1 MGGSSPEQF
10 DLSDAYFSDVVTN
23 WHYLKRLLFSNA
35 LSFLPLWILRLS
47 ACLCLEFAG
56 RYGPQAHTPSHWWG
70 WVRRR
75 GGGGRHPCRD
85 HFEICEDFRAIW
97 TRCQS
102 APDSKGWQRYPTVQY
117 GSLFNEL
124 LTVPRF
130 NWCDIWAIYLW
141 HFNEGWFS
149 ALPFTFLCYFL
160 RVICIFLL

>member
-1 MGGSSPEQF
+1 MYFNNCDKVCCISHLFFKCLLSSAVFLFIFIFFCRAFSSLHASIWNVQADMGLWPTPHLSGEGGSG
-10 DLSDAYFSDVVTN
+10 
-23 WHYLKRLLFSNA
+23 
-35 LSFLPLWILRLS
+35 
-47 ACLCLEFAG
+47 G
-56 RYGPQAHTPSHWWG
+56 RK
-70 WVRRR
+70 
-75 GGGGRHPCRD
+75 RHPCRD

>member
-1 MGGSSPEQF
+1 MTKSMWHPLQCF
-10 DLSDAYFSDVVTN
+10 FS
-23 WHYLKRLLFSNA
+23 LLLFCIYF
-35 LSFLPLWILRLS
+35 LSVESSVLCMPLFGMRRPLW
-47 ACLCLEFAG
+47 A
-56 RYGPQAHTPSHWWG
+56 YGPHPISA
-70 WVRRR
+70 VRVEV
-75 GGGGRHPCRD
+75 GGRKRHPCRD
-85 HFEICEDFRAIW
+85 HFEICEDFCAIW

-160 RVICIFLL
+160 RVIYIFLL

>member
-1 MGGSSPEQF
+1 MLPAAVIDLTEVYIFQSLWPSVEHQSCIVLKCLLSS
-10 DLSDAYFSDVVTN
+10 AA
-23 WHYLKRLLFSNA
+23 LF
-35 LSFLPLWILRLS
+35 LFLCCLQLS
-47 ACLCLEFAG
+47 ACLRLECVG
-56 RYGPQAHTPSHWWG
+56 RHGPVAHTPSQRWG
-70 WVRRR
+70 WER
-75 GGGGRHPCRD
+75 GRKRHPCRD

>member
-10 DLSDAYFSDVVTN
+10 DLSDAYISDVVTN

-35 LSFLPLWILRLS
+35 LSFFASMNPSALCMPLFGMCRPVWATGPHPISLVRVG
-47 ACLCLEFAG
+47 AEGG
-56 RYGPQAHTPSHWWG
+56 RK
-70 WVRRR
+70 
-75 GGGGRHPCRD
+75 RHPCRD

-130 NWCDIWAIYLW
+130 N
-141 HFNEGWFS
+141 
-149 ALPFTFLCYFL
+149 
-160 RVICIFLL
+160 